1 MVTIGCNQI
10 STTRVVLNYLKI
22 LIFFFNIEEKKQ
34 FICDCVDKYNFT
46 LCLVQKS

>member
-22 LIFFFNIEEKKQ
+22 LIFFFNIEEKKNNL
-34 FICDCVDKYNFT
+34 FVTVLINTT
-46 LCLVQKS
+46 LHYV